1 MAYPVK
7 DTPYNYSLPPQKLSM
22 SRKGKAWREA
32 SVDAIINLSSQTLS
46 NNRSSKYS
54 KQVNYNLY
62 NSIFEEGDFDYVLN
76 PFGLKGNYKA
86 VASKIKDYNIIRP
99 KIELLKGEELG
110 RPFSFM
116 VRAVNGEVVSM
127 KQDEKRKAILE
138 HLQGLVAQSVGID
151 GEEPEPLDEIEKYFK
166 TEYIHPREVTA
177 NQILEYGVQA
187 EELIEKFAQ
196 GWEHALISAEEVYYV
211 GTHNNEPKVR
221 VVNPLNFDYDKTI
234 EQRNIED
241 GQWAKEERWLSIGEV
256 IDLHGED
263 LSPDDID
270 RLDKGEVGYPMGKMN
285 YYPGFAYQFS
295 EMEGNV
301 VQNAADQHSS
311 YGGNR
316 TGSHVYVVN
325 VVWKSLRKIGFLT
338 FVDPRSGKEEETIV
352 DENFVMTPEL
362 KEIGATLRWQWIN
375 EVWEGSRIG
384 DDIYTKIRPL
394 SNQFRDLN
402 NPGATKLPY
411 IGYVY
416 NSVNSM
422 STSMVDLIKPH
433 QYTYMIIWWRLE
445 QELAKAKGK
454 KLIMDYAQLPK
465 TMGMTMDE
473 WTYHME
479 NTGVIWINSMEEGR
493 KGDSST
499 IAQFNQMTSVDM
511 ALSQVVGQY
520 LEVLRELE
528 AQVDKITGI
537 SRQREANISSSETV
551 GGVER
556 AIQQSNAITEPW
568 FFNHNN
574 VKRKV
579 LNAYISNFRQTA
591 NGNKKIQYIV
601 NDIES
606 AIVNIDGTEFDDTN
620 YSTFVTNSIEDHK
633 IKQKLEGLAQ
643 IGLQQEKVK
652 FSDIIRI
659 YKTNSISETESR
671 IVQSENEF
679 EERQQAAV
687 EQQQQAEAQAAELLS
702 QEEQAK
708 RDHESNE
715 NQLDRENR
723 LNLETIKAM
732 GFSEDKDINENQVPD
747 VLELNKA
754 ALEAGRDAFSQ
765 VMEKGKLGVEI
776 ADNKSKDAL
785 KSREL
790 DIKEKDIA
798 SKERIAKDNNKTA
811 LKNKVVGENKK
822 PKK

>member
-1 MAYPVK
+1 MSYPVK
-7 DTPYNYSLPPQKLSM
+7 DTPYNYSLPPQKLAM
-22 SRKGKAWREA
+22 SQKGKKWREA
-32 SVDAIINLSSQTLS
+32 SVDAIINLSSQTLN
-46 NNRSSKYS
+46 NNRSSKYN

-62 NSIFEEGDFDYVLN
+62 NSIFEEEDFDYVLN

-138 HLQGLVAQSVGID
+138 HLQELVAQSID
-151 GEEPEPLDEIEKYFK
+151 PQEEGVEPQEPLESIEKYFK

-187 EELIEKFAQ
+187 QELIEKFAQ
-196 GWEHALISAEEVYYV
+196 GWEHALISSEEVYYV

-256 IDLHGED
+256 IDLYGEN
-263 LSPDDID
+263 LTSEEVD

-295 EMEGNV
+295 EMEGNNI
-301 VQNAADQHSS
+301 QNRNNSS

-316 TGSHVYVVN
+316 TGSHVYVAN

-338 FVDPRSGKEEETIV
+338 FMDPRTGKEEETIV
-352 DENFVMTPEL
+352 DEDFKLTEEL

-375 EVWEGSRIG
+375 EVWQGARIG
-384 DDIYTKIRPL
+384 DDIYTPIKPL
-394 SNQFRDLN
+394 ANQFKDLN

-433 QYTYMIIWWRLE
+433 QYTYMIVWWRLE

-454 KLIMDYAQLPK
+454 KFIMDYAQLPK
-465 TMGMTMDE
+465 SMGMSMDE

-479 NTGVIWINSMEEGR
+479 NTGVIWVNSMEEGR

-520 LEVLRELE
+520 MEVLRELE
-528 AQVDKITGI
+528 SQVDRITGI
-537 SRQREANISSSETV
+537 SRQREANISASETV

-568 FFNHNN
+568 FFAHNN

-579 LNAYISNFRQTA
+579 LNAYISHFRQTA
-591 NGNKKIQYIV
+591 SGNKKIQYIV

-606 AIVNIDGTEFDDTN
+606 SIINIDGSEFDDTN

-643 IGLQQEKVK
+643 IGLQQEKIK

-659 YKTNSISETESR
+659 YKTNSISETESK

-679 EERQQAAV
+679 IQQRQAAV
-687 EQQQQAEAQAAELLS
+687 EQQQQAEATSAQALANKE
-702 QEEQAK
+702 QEERTFEAT
-708 RDHESNE
+708 E
-715 NQLDRENR
+715 NQLDRENKIQI
-723 LNLETIKAM
+723 ETIKAM
-732 GFSEDKDINENQVPD
+732 GFSENKDINENNIPD
-747 VLELNKA
+747 VLEVNKV
-754 ALEAGRDAFSQ
+754 ALEAGRNAFTQ
-765 VMEKGKLGVEI
+765 VIEKGKLDAQI
-776 ADNKSKDAL
+776 KDNTAKTKL

-811 LKNKVVGENKK
+811 LKNKVSGEGKK
-822 PKK
+822 